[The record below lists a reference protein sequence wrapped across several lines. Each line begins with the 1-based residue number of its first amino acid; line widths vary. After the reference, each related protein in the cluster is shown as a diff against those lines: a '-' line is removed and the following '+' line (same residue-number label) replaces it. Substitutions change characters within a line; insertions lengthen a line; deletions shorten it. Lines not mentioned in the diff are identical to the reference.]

1 MLIKILTLIFVT
13 LLITRVGAKLKKKE
27 LTPKESLFWGILWF
41 AVGVVVLYPSL
52 ADRLAAAAGLQTAT
66 GIDLVVYVAV
76 GVVFYLV
83 FRLYIRLDRI
93 EHNLTKLARHLALR
107 DNDNERE

>member
-1 MLIKILTLIFVT
+1 MFIKITTLILVA
-13 LLITRVGAKLKKKE
+13 LLVMRVGDKLKKKQ
-27 LTPKESLFWGILWF
+27 LTFKEALFWGILWF
-41 AVGVVVLYPSL
+41 AVGVVVLYPRL
-52 ADRLAAAAGLQTAT
+52 ADQLAATLGLQTAT

-107 DNDNERE
+107 ENDEERK